1 LSFLGGETYN
11 YYSIPEIE
19 ICCRPALILYGTAVP
34 AVTAYAVNWLVIRRR
49 LGETALSLIRGGM
62 KEKVSYVHLR
72 TRSFVRNF
80 QIRRILRE
88 KRSCLAI
95 LAGMLISL
103 LVLDLGL
110 NCYVLCKKI
119 RRSTMK
125 DTKYE
130 YMYQLKQTPDTIPK
144 GRSEERRVGNES
156 KEEEERRQTKN
167 EKE

>member
-1 LSFLGGETYN
+1 
-11 YYSIPEIE
+11 
-19 ICCRPALILYGTAVP
+19 
-34 AVTAYAVNWLVIRRR
+34 
-49 LGETALSLIRGGM
+49 M
-62 KEKVSYVHLR
+62 
-72 TRSFVRNF
+72 RNF

-144 GRSEERRVGNES
+144 GSEPAYAETFS
-156 KEEEERRQTKN
+156 KENMGYELNLTVIGLKKTIRFSLQ
-167 EKE
+167 